1 MRYRVE
7 RREEALLAE
16 MANELAVVRHGQC
29 GVANI
34 LPAVQRL
41 LEVDSVL
48 LVLPVLNASGL
59 RCERFQAVGF
69 SDNAEVQ
76 AMFASGFASSPTRFA
91 WYDPVSPEAWQRN
104 RVIDARDLM
113 TDEQLAQTIFYQRTL
128 KPANLH
134 TQRQPRVLLCEG
146 SSLLGWFGSF
156 HSGAVQPRHRA
167 LLRRLIAPMR
177 RRLSIDR
184 TLAVAL
190 RQQASLQTVLDE
202 LGTPALL
209 VGRDGRVQESN
220 AAARASADERL
231 GELRAAIADAIA
243 GRPSSISIDL
253 VPIEER
259 GTSYGWLALAKEG
272 RHERL
277 VACITR
283 AQKRWQLTARQVQV
297 LRRVIAGDANL
308 AIALALGVSERAI
321 ELQVANLLNRVGAAS
336 RAALVATVLCH

>member
-16 MANELAVVRHGQC
+16 IADELALVRHGQC
-29 GVANI
+29 AVENI
-34 LPAVQRL
+34 LPVAKQL

-48 LVLPVLNASGL
+48 LVLPIVGPDGL
-59 RCERFQAVGF
+59 RCERFQAVGLG
-69 SDNAEVQ
+69 DNAEVQ

-91 WYDPVSPEAWQRN
+91 WYDPVTPEAWQRN

-128 KPANLH
+128 RPANLH

-190 RQQASLQTVLDE
+190 RQQASLHAVLDE
-202 LGTPALL
+202 LGAPAVL
-209 VGRDGRVQESN
+209 VGRDGRLQESN
-220 AAARASADERL
+220 AAARALSDQRP
-231 GELRAAIADAIA
+231 GELTTAIADAIA
-243 GRPSSISIDL
+243 GRTSCMPIDL
-253 VPIEER
+253 VRIEER
-259 GTSYGWLALAKEG
+259 GTSYGWLALAKDARDEQM
-272 RHERL
+272 
-277 VACITR
+277 VACVSR
-283 AQKRWQLTARQVQV
+283 AQMYWRLTARQVQV
-297 LRRVIAGDANL
+297 LRRIICGQANL
-308 AIALALGVSERAI
+308 AIAIALGVSERAI
-321 ELQVANLLNRVGAAS
+321 ELQVANLLARIGAVS
-336 RAALVATVLCH
+336 RAALVATVLSH

>member
-1 MRYRVE
+1 
-7 RREEALLAE
+7 
-16 MANELAVVRHGQC
+16 MADELAVVRHAQC

-48 LVLPVLNASGL
+48 LVLPVLDTSGL
-59 RCERFQAVGF
+59 RCERFQAVGLA
-69 SDNAEVQ
+69 DNAEVQ

-91 WYDPVSPEAWQRN
+91 WYDPVKPEAWQRN

-128 KPANLH
+128 RPANLH

-190 RQQASLQTVLDE
+190 RQQASLHAVLDE
-202 LGTPALL
+202 LGAPAML
-209 VGRDGRVQESN
+209 VGRDGRLQENN
-220 AAARASADERL
+220 AAARALSDQRP
-231 GELRAAIADAIA
+231 GELRAAIADAIK
-243 GRPSSISIDL
+243 GQPSRISIDL

-259 GTSYGWLALAKEG
+259 GTSCGWLALVRDARDEQM
-272 RHERL
+272 
-277 VACITR
+277 VACISR
-283 AQKRWQLTARQVQV
+283 AQSCWRLTARQIQV
-297 LRRVIAGDANL
+297 LRRIICGQANL
-308 AIALALGVSERAI
+308 AIAIALGVSERAI
-321 ELQVANLLNRVGAAS
+321 ELQVAKLLERVGAVS
-336 RAALVATVLCH
+336 RAALVATVLSH